1 MLNIVYHI
9 YKKKQVLNFY
19 LTTSLIIV
27 STVVV
32 VSLLEILIKVP
43 IFRMTNKI
51 PKITIINK
59 MIAIVF
65 IIFYNV
71 YFLLLVVHLF

>member
-9 YKKKQVLNFY
+9 YKKKEVLNFY

-51 PKITIINK
+51 QKITIINK
-59 MIAIVF
+59 NIDIVF
-65 IIFYNV
+65 IIY
-71 YFLLLVVHLF
+71 L

>member
-32 VSLLEILIKVP
+32 VSLLEILIKVH

-65 IIFYNV
+65 IIF
-71 YFLLLVVHLF
+71 L

>member
-9 YKKKQVLNFY
+9 YKKKEVLNFY

-43 IFRMTNKI
+43 I
-51 PKITIINK
+51 
-59 MIAIVF
+59 
-65 IIFYNV
+65 
-71 YFLLLVVHLF
+71 LLVVHLF

>member
-9 YKKKQVLNFY
+9 YKKKHVLNFY

-27 STVVV
+27 STVVFS
-32 VSLLEILIKVP
+32 SLLEILIKVH

-65 IIFYNV
+65 IIF
-71 YFLLLVVHLF
+71 L

>member
-51 PKITIINK
+51 PKNND
-59 MIAIVF
+59 
-65 IIFYNV
+65 YQ
-71 YFLLLVVHLF
+71 